1 MVEVRQ
7 LWDSQIVQVQQPI
20 QLIGRIQLK
29 NVDFSNHVLM
39 RSQIE
44 GRSRVYAQRPL
55 IWAQIAQQEPRQAQ
69 AWAHLGLMRAM
80 EERYLDAI
88 TAYNQAIEIDPTI
101 RGLHMNLGLAL
112 FKQTEFHEA
121 IPPLK
126 DAAKESPED
135 PRPRLLLAMIHYGL
149 SQYADAIPYFQQAVA
164 DSPANLHLRMLF
176 AESCLRAKQYA
187 CTLEQYGE
195 ILRLQPESPEAYMLA
210 GEAFDGLGEN
220 ASAIEQFQQAAKLAP
235 HQANVHFGLGYLYWE
250 KEQLAQ
256 AQQEFESEL
265 ANDPT
270 HAQALAYL
278 GDIAVKGKQD
288 TLARSY
294 LERAVAVRGASR
306 LAYLDLGILNAG
318 AGNNEA
324 AVANFEQAIRM
335 KPNEVDAH
343 WRLARLFQSM
353 GKKEQSQ
360 IELAKVR
367 QIHEAQDNGLADQIP
382 SPALQH

>member
-1 MVEVRQ
+1 MIVSESMLPVHAFVLTLTLVSPQAPSLRESTAPSAQRAIELEQKQDFESAAVIWEQIVRQ
-7 LWDSQIVQVQQPI
+7 
-20 QLIGRIQLK
+20 
-29 NVDFSNHVLM
+29 
-39 RSQIE
+39 
-44 GRSRVYAQRPL
+44 
-55 IWAQIAQQEPRQAQ
+55 EPKQAQ
-69 AWAHLGLMRAM
+69 AWAHIGLMRSM
-80 EERYLDAI
+80 EERYPDAI
-88 TAYNQAIEIDPTI
+88 AAYNKAIEIDPTI
-101 RGLHMNLGLAL
+101 PGLHMNLGLAL

-126 DAAKESPED
+126 DAANESPQD
-135 PRPRLLLAMIHYGL
+135 PRPRLLLAMIYYGL

-164 DSPANLHLRMLF
+164 DTPTNLHLRMLL

-195 ILRLQPESPEAYMLA
+195 VLHLQPESPEAYMLA

-220 ASAIEQFQQAAKLAP
+220 ANAIEQFQQAAKLAP

-250 KEQLAQ
+250 KGQLEQ
-256 AQQEFESEL
+256 AQREFELEL

-278 GDIAVKGKQD
+278 GDIAVKNKQD
-288 TLARSY
+288 ALARSY

-306 LAYLDLGILNAG
+306 LAYLDLGILNVG

-324 AVANFEQAIRM
+324 AIANFEEAIRM

-343 WRLARLFQSM
+343 WRLARLLQAM

-360 IELAKVR
+360 TELAKVR
-367 QIHEAQDNGLADQIP
+367 EIHAAQDDGLADQIP
-382 SPALQH
+382 SPALPH